1 MFKFMFKLK
10 RQTNYWLLAVGAIFA
25 LASSI
30 AFAEPAQ
37 FIIKFKPSAKST
49 IAKERVNF
57 LRNAL
62 NEPLREVRSMFNG
75 AQVVVVD
82 RVLTSAQI
90 VEVSQRLNSLAE
102 LEYAE
107 LDRVLYRLPEP
118 KIDGNERRLSQA
130 RIASNASKATGN
142 TLPNDLLYPNQW
154 ELDGSPGSI
163 NASAAWDMTRGSAN
177 IVVAILDTG
186 IAAHTQLAGRVLP
199 GYDFVATDR
208 DGTNTRANDGDGRD
222 ADPSDP
228 GDWVTS
234 DDTARLSANPEI
246 GDNGSCS
253 ISPSSWHGTRVAGIV
268 AANANDGVDIAGV
281 DWAAKILPVRVL
293 GKCGERTSDVAD
305 GVAWAAGVDIAGI
318 PKNVN
323 PAHVINL
330 SLGATGECSQTM
342 QSAMAAAFKQGT
354 TRAIVISAG
363 NSNSNFSTA
372 TPANCP
378 LAISVA
384 ANGISGA
391 KASYSSFGAVTI
403 TAPGGDGNA
412 PFNSLSNAGTTVP
425 ESQTLRRGAGT
436 SFSSPIVSGVI
447 SLMLSVNPDLS
458 ANQVRSILIQ
468 SSRSFVNTTCTFE
481 SCGGGLVDAANA
493 VTLAKQVRG
502 EGAGALPTRGFASN
516 LTDIWYSPDESGW
529 GINITHHINSPRQAV
544 FAVLYTY
551 NEAGQPTWFTL
562 PGATW
567 ISDRDLTG
575 AMYTATGPEVSVS
588 MFDKNAVRVAPSGSA
603 RISFTSDSTATL
615 NVQLK
620 DGKTIVKK
628 IQRLSF

>member
-1 MFKFMFKLK
+1 MFKLK
-10 RQTNYWLLAVGAIFA
+10 RQINYWSSAIGVTFA
-25 LASSI
+25 LVSSI
-30 AFAEPAQ
+30 TFAEPAQ

-57 LRNAL
+57 LRDAL
-62 NEPLREVRSMFNG
+62 NEPLREVRSLFNG
-75 AQVVVVD
+75 AQVVAVD
-82 RVLTSAQI
+82 RVLTPTQI
-90 VEVSQRLNSLAE
+90 IEVSQRLNSLAE

-107 LDRVLYRLPEP
+107 VDRMLYRLPEP
-118 KIDGNERRLSQA
+118 RIDTKEKLTNQLRKFNLA
-130 RIASNASKATGN
+130 NLTNGN
-142 TLPNDLLYPNQW
+142 TRPNDPRYASQW

-186 IAAHTQLAGRVLP
+186 ITVHTQLTGRLLP

-222 ADPSDP
+222 SDPSDP

-234 DDTARLSANPEI
+234 ADIARLSANPEI
-246 GDNGSCS
+246 GDNGTCS
-253 ISPSSWHGTRVAGIV
+253 SSSSSWHGTRVAGIV
-268 AANANDGVDIAGV
+268 AANANDAVDIAGV

-305 GVAWAAGVDIAGI
+305 GVAWAAGVDIPSA

-330 SLGATGECSQTM
+330 SLGASGECSQTM

-354 TRAIVISAG
+354 TRAIVIAAG
-363 NSNSNFSTA
+363 NSNSNFSA
-372 TPANCP
+372 FTPANCP

-384 ANGISGA
+384 ANGITGA

-412 PFNSLSNAGTTVP
+412 PFNGLSNAGTTIP
-425 ESQTLRRGAGT
+425 TTQTLRPGVGT
-436 SFSSPIVSGVI
+436 SFSSPIVAGVI

-481 SCGGGLVDAANA
+481 NCGGGLVDAANA
-493 VTLAKQVRG
+493 VTLAKQLRG
-502 EGAGALPTRGFASN
+502 EGAGTLPTRGFGSN

-529 GINITHHINSPRQAV
+529 GINITHHINSPQQGV

-575 AMYTATGPEVSVS
+575 AMFTATGPAVNISS
-588 MFDKNAVRVAPSGSA
+588 FNKNAVRVVPSGSA
-603 RISFTSDSTATL
+603 KISFTSDSAAKL
-615 NVQLK
+615 SVQLN
-620 DGKTIVKK
+620 DGKIVTKT
-628 IQRLSF
+628 IQRLRF